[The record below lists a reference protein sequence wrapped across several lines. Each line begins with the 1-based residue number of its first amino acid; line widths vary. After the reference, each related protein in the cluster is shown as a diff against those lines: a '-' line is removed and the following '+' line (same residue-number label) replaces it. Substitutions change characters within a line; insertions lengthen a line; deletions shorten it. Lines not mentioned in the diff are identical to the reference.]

1 MPLLLA
7 LHPVD
12 WSIIA
17 VYLAVVLGIGYLA
30 SRKQEDQESYFLGGR
45 RMPLWAVTL
54 SVLATSLSAATYIG
68 APQEAYAGNLTYLM
82 LNVGGILG
90 AIVVATLFLPPLY
103 RAGTLTIYGHLGQRF
118 GPGAEYAAGVAF
130 LGGRLLA
137 SGARLFIAG
146 LAFSYVLFNDLRLES
161 VIIAIC
167 LFGAAGTAYTCLGGI
182 RAVIWT
188 DTLQIILVIG
198 TAAVSVGVLLYA
210 IDIPV
215 GQIVHELREGGK
227 LKLVDSGMRDGAFS
241 WAAGYAVPA
250 ALAMTFF
257 NAGAYGTDQD
267 LVQRMMTTKSAW
279 RASASVI
286 GAQLVGIPVVL
297 LFMAIG
303 LLLSVYFGSEAFWPE
318 ATRGMAL
325 DDSRAIY
332 PQFLVHH
339 LPIGVSGLA
348 MAGLFAAAM
357 SSLDSAVNAMA
368 GSAVSDLGWGR
379 GQRAEGDGPHATR
392 ARSVTASRWIVVL
405 MGGLLTA
412 FATVMAVIQQAG
424 TQTLLYFALSVMTF
438 AYAGLLGVFAAAL
451 FTRRGNTAS
460 VIAAL
465 VVGAA
470 VIVFCKWGLWLMT
483 AAMAWAWWGD
493 WPEALPGGVR
503 WPGLAFAYWL
513 PIASTL
519 AFLVCILPA
528 GRPANRE
535 TT

>member
-1 MPLLLA
+1 MMPLLA
-7 LHPVD
+7 LHPAD
-12 WSIIA
+12 WAIIA
-17 VYLAVVLGIGYLA
+17 GYLALVLGIGWWV
-30 SRKQEDQESYFLGGR
+30 SRKQEDQEGYFLGGR

-68 APQEAYAGNLTYLM
+68 APQEAYAGDLTYLM
-82 LNVGGILG
+82 LNLGGVLG
-90 AIVVATLFLPPLY
+90 AIVVATLVLPPLY

-118 GPGAEYAAGVAF
+118 GPGAGFAAGLAF
-130 LGGRLLA
+130 LVGRLLA

-146 LAFSYVLFNDLRLES
+146 LAFSYVLFTDLRIES
-161 VIIAIC
+161 VVIAI
-167 LFGAAGTAYTCLGGI
+167 LIFGAAGTAYTCLGGI

-188 DTLQIILVIG
+188 DTLQIALVIG
-198 TAAVSVGVLLYA
+198 TAAVSIGVLLHA
-210 IDIPV
+210 IDMPL
-215 GQIVHELREGGK
+215 GQIVEQWRDQGK
-227 LKLVDSGMRDGAFS
+227 LKLVDSGMRDGKFS

-267 LVQRMMTTKSAW
+267 LVQRMMTTRSAW

-297 LFMAIG
+297 LFMVIG
-303 LLLSVYFGSEAFWPE
+303 LLLAVYFGNDAFWPE

-339 LPIGVSGLA
+339 LPAGVSGLA

-368 GSAVSDLGWGR
+368 GSAVSDLGWG
-379 GQRAEGDGPHATR
+379 GDPRAAGNARDA
-392 ARSVTASRWIVVL
+392 ARSPSVAASRWMVVL
-405 MGGLLTA
+405 MGGLLTV
-412 FATVMAVIQQAG
+412 FAIVMAVIQQAG

-438 AYAGLLGVFAAAL
+438 AYAGLLGVFGAAL

-460 VIAAL
+460 VVAAL
-465 VVGAA
+465 VVGAL
-470 VIVFCKWGLWLMT
+470 VIVFCKWGLGPVT
-483 AAMAWAWWGD
+483 AMWRNE
-493 WPEALPGGVR
+493 PFR
-503 WPGLAFAYWL
+503 LAFAYWL
-513 PIASTL
+513 PIAAAL

-528 GRPANRE
+528 GRSAEERA
-535 TT
+535 